1 MKTVKSAGLV
11 LAGLVGLGLAA
22 QAADSVKV
30 VIRLKGI
37 VQSSVDNQVSWQPIF
52 GQRILKQGDVARTL
66 VDSQARVQTADGS
79 QLILGPNTV
88 AIMSELDKGANRLK
102 VRVES
107 GGVRAKVSKVFSQ
120 GRFELD
126 TRNGV
131 LAARGTDYA
140 VWYASPLAPTAMAGP
155 ELPGMGLLAT
165 DKDEMKVLCAVFEG
179 TVSVGD
185 AILHPGDMAV
195 VGAGG
200 AVQVNPPDLDP
211 GSVPIQLKPTVDPG
225 APPPVETSTYLEGAP
240 PGSALPPTTFTELNN
255 KLLTPTEGGTLAPP
269 GTTTTT
275 TSTSGTTTGS
285 NPAAPS
291 TPVVP
296 TGRVQIRVTF

>member
-1 MKTVKSAGLV
+1 VQIKVGALALGGL
-11 LAGLVGLGLAA
+11 LGLGLAA

-30 VIRLKGI
+30 VVRLKGI

-52 GQRILKQGDVARTL
+52 GQRILKQGDVARTM
-66 VDSQARVQTADGS
+66 VDSQARVQTPDGS
-79 QLILGPNTV
+79 MLILGPNTT
-88 AIMSELDKGANRLK
+88 AIMSELDKGAARMK

-140 VWYASPLAPTAMAGP
+140 VWYANAMAPTAQLGP
-155 ELPGMGLLAT
+155 PVPGMGLLTAT
-165 DKDEMKVLCAVFEG
+165 DKDEEKVLAAVFEG
-179 TVSVGD
+179 SVTVGD
-185 AILHPGDMAV
+185 AILYPGDMAIV
-195 VGAGG
+195 GGAG
-200 AVQVNPPDLDP
+200 AIQINPPNMDP
-211 GSVPIQLKPTVDPG
+211 GSVPPSIKPQADPS
-225 APPPVETSTYLEGAP
+225 APSQVETSTYLEGAP
-240 PGSALPPTTFTELNN
+240 PQSGAAPTTFTTTTGT
-255 KLLTPTEGGTLAPP
+255 LLTPTTGAAEPIG

-275 TSTSGTTTGS
+275 VT
-285 NPAAPS
+285 NPNVPAPPAPP
-291 TPVVP
+291 PVQNVP